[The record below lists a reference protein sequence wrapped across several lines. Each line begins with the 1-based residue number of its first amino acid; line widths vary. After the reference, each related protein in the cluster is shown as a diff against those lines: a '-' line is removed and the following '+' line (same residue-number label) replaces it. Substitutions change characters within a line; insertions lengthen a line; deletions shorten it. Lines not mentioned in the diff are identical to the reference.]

1 LVLSA
6 SNTTRSGVEE
16 TMLIQI
22 TTDSKI
28 GGEKIL
34 YSIKGKKEKEKK
46 NIPCHFAVICQ
57 KSKHIFIEE
66 KNTFCIIVDMI

>member
-6 SNTTRSGVEE
+6 SNITRSGVEE

-28 GGEKIL
+28 GGEKNSL
-34 YSIKGKKEKEKK
+34 FYEEKKRKRKEKHSMPFCCDLSKK
-46 NIPCHFAVICQ
+46 HV
-57 KSKHIFIEE
+57 HIFIE
-66 KNTFCIIVDMI
+66 KKTPFA

>member
-34 YSIKGKKEKEKK
+34 YSMKRKKEKEKK

-57 KSKHIFIEE
+57 KKHAYFYR
-66 KNTFCIIVDMI
+66 KKKTPFA